1 MDDLTPAIVILG
13 IILGLPAV
21 LIALH
26 WWLHPERRL
35 SWRRATEA
43 SGDADRGQARGSGG
57 WAILG
62 GGGDGGG
69 DAGGGGGDASGGHGV
84 S

>member
-1 MDDLTPAIVILG
+1 MDDLTPAIAILG
-13 IILGLPAV
+13 IILGPPAV

-35 SWRRATEA
+35 SWRRPREA
-43 SGDADRGQARGSGG
+43 SADADRGQADGSGG
-57 WAILG
+57 WASLDGGG

-69 DAGGGGGDASGGHGV
+69 HGGS
-84 S
+84 